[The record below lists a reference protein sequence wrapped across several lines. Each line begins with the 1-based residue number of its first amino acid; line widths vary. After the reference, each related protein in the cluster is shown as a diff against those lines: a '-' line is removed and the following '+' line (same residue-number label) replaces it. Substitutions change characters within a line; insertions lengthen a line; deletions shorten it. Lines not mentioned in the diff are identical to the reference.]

1 MPSKTQQAIADHQA
15 GMSVAQA
22 ARKHEISE
30 TAVYAALKRLAKK
43 QAKEAGMQACPCC
56 GSMVPT
62 ERINRAVLK
71 KMT

>member
-1 MPSKTQQAIADHQA
+1 MAGRLQDTGPALVCGTREQQA
-15 GMSVAQA
+15 V
-22 ARKHEISE
+22 RKHEMSE
-30 TAVYAALKRLAKK
+30 TAVYAALKWLAKK

-71 KMT
+71 KTT